1 MSSSAEENAQQLT
14 ELRDKLFFAYC
25 FINVLWAVIS
35 IAVKQANF
43 AVPLPDSWVPSS
55 CGGNLGGNETITTPL
70 VVNERN
76 NGNITGSLEE
86 DFTVEPLSL
95 FFLLFYVIV
104 MTIQFIT
111 MMWHRLSTF
120 QHYMAYL
127 NVSTLYKSIKTTKTY
142 DIIKLS
148 KMFI

>member
-1 MSSSAEENAQQLT
+1 M
-14 ELRDKLFFAYC
+14 RDKLFFAYC

-55 CGGNLGGNETITTPL
+55 CGGDLGGNETVTVPP
-70 VVNERN
+70 VANDRN
-76 NGNITGSLEE
+76 TGNSSSDETSSLDE

-142 DIIKLS
+142 EKIELFQIKLIS
-148 KMFI
+148 P

>member
-1 MSSSAEENAQQLT
+1 MT

-25 FINVLWAVIS
+25 FINILWAVIS

-43 AVPLPDSWVPSS
+43 QVALPDSWVPSS
-55 CGGNLGGNETITTPL
+55 CGSGLNISANATVDGLLG
-70 VVNERN
+70 
-76 NGNITGSLEE
+76 E

-104 MTIQFIT
+104 MSIQFIT

-127 NVSTLYKSIKTTKTY
+127 NVPTLYKSIKTT
-142 DIIKLS
+142 IA
-148 KMFI
+148 